1 MGQIYN
7 DASNNNASFDGEAVN
22 VVIPKILKRN
32 YGYNG
37 GVRNSDD
44 AADKK
49 LTNYICQRF
58 PGYATYFMDTDFSGN
73 FHPEIVICDKNNVD
87 FVRQLTTVNGEPVD
101 VETIK
106 AEQKLRKLAKND
118 ADNRAQKKQ
127 RPNAPPS
134 SAKKSY
140 AMELSFD
147 SDEEDGQYAIPPPI
161 FDDSESDGEGGP
173 NVYPNAV
180 PRPSYAKNLFG
191 FGGGKSRKI
200 TKSHKKQMR
209 NKRRNTHKKGK
220 PKKAT
225 RKRK

>member
-1 MGQIYN
+1 MKKIYE
-7 DASNNNASFDGEAVN
+7 NAFADETPINGERVMD
-22 VVIPKILKRN
+22 VIPKILKRN
-32 YGYNG
+32 YGYND

-58 PGYATYFMDTDFSGN
+58 PGYATDIMDTDFDGK
-73 FHPEIVICDKNNVD
+73 FHREIVICDKNNVD

-134 SAKKSY
+134 SAKKLLCASVV
-140 AMELSFD
+140 
-147 SDEEDGQYAIPPPI
+147 
-161 FDDSESDGEGGP
+161 
-173 NVYPNAV
+173 N
-180 PRPSYAKNLFG
+180 
-191 FGGGKSRKI
+191 
-200 TKSHKKQMR
+200 
-209 NKRRNTHKKGK
+209 
-220 PKKAT
+220 
-225 RKRK
+225 

>member
-1 MGQIYN
+1 MSKDNGIPEDYDNYN
-7 DASNNNASFDGEAVN
+7 ELSEEG
-22 VVIPKILKRN
+22 KMLKRLDMLRKLGELAQYKVKLSQN
-32 YGYNG
+32 YNM
-37 GVRNSDD
+37 NSDYFTM
-44 AADKK
+44 KYEYQ
-49 LTNYICQRF
+49 LHTNIRAKQ
-58 PGYATYFMDTDFSGN
+58 N
-73 FHPEIVICDKNNVD
+73 
-87 FVRQLTTVNGEPVD
+87 
-101 VETIK
+101 
-106 AEQKLRKLAKND
+106 LRKLAKNH

-147 SDEEDGQYAIPPPI
+147 SDEEDGPYAIPPPI

-173 NVYPNAV
+173 NVYPDAV

-191 FGGGKSRKI
+191 FDGGKSRKR